1 MLKQT
6 GTDFNAGPCCQGK
19 KGTDMSNLIN
29 TALSGINAASAALNT
44 TSNNISNYSVAGYS
58 RQTTVLAQANSTLSG
73 TNYYGNGVSV
83 ASVNREYDAFI
94 TNQLRAAS
102 TSSSALTTQY
112 SQLSNIDDM
121 FSSSTNTLSTNMQ
134 DFFAS
139 LQTLV
144 SNADDSSSRQAVL
157 GKADGLVN
165 QFQVTDTYLKNLDSS
180 LNTSISST
188 VDQVNGYAK
197 QIANINQQI
206 TKLKG
211 AGDGSAPNA
220 LLDQRDQL
228 VSKLNDLVG
237 VTVSQQDGGSYNVS
251 IGNGISLVQ
260 GDSYNQLAAVASS
273 ADPTRTTIAT
283 VDASTGA
290 KTEIPEK
297 LITTGSLGG
306 LLAFRTDLDN
316 TRNQLGQLA
325 LGLASSF
332 NTQHEAGYD
341 SNGDAGEAFFNYG
354 SPSVTTNTSNKG
366 TASMTATVTDASAV
380 QASNYKVSYDG
391 TNWNVTRLSDNASVT
406 ATSGTD
412 SSGNATLSFDG
423 LQLTLG
429 GTPASKDS
437 FLVKPVADVI
447 SNMSV
452 NITDEAKL
460 AAAGADDGV
469 SDNTNAQSLLNLQT
483 KKVIT
488 GNSTLTQAYAS
499 MVADIGNKTST
510 LETTSTTQTNVVT
523 QLTNQQQSVS
533 GVNLDEEYG
542 NLTRYQQYYTANA
555 QVIQTAST
563 IFNALITAVS

>member
-1 MLKQT
+1 
-6 GTDFNAGPCCQGK
+6 
-19 KGTDMSNLIN
+19 MSNLIN

-44 TSNNISNYSVAGYS
+44 TGNNISNYSVAGYS
-58 RQTTVLAQANSTLSG
+58 RQTTILAQANSTLSG

-94 TNQLRAAS
+94 TNQLRSAS
-102 TSSSALTTQY
+102 TMSSAMTTQY

-121 FSSSTNTLSTNMQ
+121 FSSTTNTLSTNMQ
-134 DFFAS
+134 DFFS
-139 LQTLV
+139 SIQTLV
-144 SNADDSSSRQAVL
+144 SNADDPSARQAVL
-157 GKADGLVN
+157 GQADGLVN
-165 QFQVTDTYLKNLDSS
+165 QFQVTDTYLKNLDTS
-180 LNTSISST
+180 LNTSVTST
-188 VDQVNGYAK
+188 VDQINGYAK
-197 QIANINQQI
+197 QIANVNQQI
-206 TKLKG
+206 AKLKG

-228 VSKLNDLVG
+228 VSSLNQLVG
-237 VTVSQQDGGSYNVS
+237 VSVSQQDGGSYNIS

-260 GDSYNQLAAVASS
+260 GDSYNTLAAVPSS
-273 ADPTRTTIAT
+273 TDPTRTTIAT
-283 VDASTGA
+283 VDPTTGA
-290 KTEIPEK
+290 TTEIPEK

-316 TRNQLGQLA
+316 TRNQLGQMA

-341 SNGDAGEAFFNYG
+341 ANGDAGEAFFSYG
-354 SPSVTTNTSNKG
+354 SPSVTANTSNKG
-366 TASMTATVTDASAV
+366 TASMTAAVTDASQV

-391 TNWNVTRLSDNASVT
+391 TNWNVTRLSDNASIT

-412 SSGNATLSFDG
+412 ASGNSTLSFDG
-423 LQLTLG
+423 LQVTLG
-429 GTPASKDS
+429 GTPQTKDS

-447 SNMSV
+447 GNMSV
-452 NITDEAKL
+452 NITDEAKV

-469 SDNTNAQSLLNLQT
+469 SDNTNAQSLLGLQT
-483 KKVIT
+483 KKVIAGT
-488 GNSTLTQAYAS
+488 STLTQAYAS
-499 MVADIGNKTST
+499 MVANIGNKTST
-510 LETTSTTQTNVVT
+510 LETTSTTQSNVVT

-563 IFNALITAVS
+563 IFNALISAVS